1 MTQQE
6 ILTAM
11 QFLKRYKLPLSVL
24 ILAAG
29 LYFLSI
35 PVLLWRS
42 NKDLDLA
49 KNHQETF
56 FNVSMLEFS
65 DGTAAYGI
73 GVDSH
78 YGILH
83 PLSGTIVLLDGSGT
97 KRRMKGAHVCGGNGL
112 GMLMDVY
119 EIVREEDK
127 LPGTNSSFLEF
138 LHRQGFKE

>member
-1 MTQQE
+1 
-6 ILTAM
+6 M
-11 QFLKRYKLPLSVL
+11 QFLKRHKLLLSVL

-29 LYFLSI
+29 LYVLSI
-35 PVLLWRS
+35 PVLLWRA
-42 NKDLDLA
+42 NRDLDLA

-56 FNVSMLEFS
+56 FNVSTLEFS

-73 GVDSH
+73 GFDSH

-97 KRRMKGAHVCGGNGL
+97 KRRMADGHVCGGNGL
-112 GMLMDVY
+112 GMHMRIY
-119 EIVREEDK
+119 EKIQERDK
-127 LPGTNSSFLEF
+127 LPPTNPSFLEF